1 MANITLKNSL
11 HLLWHYV
18 QIFVLRLSLFLQVC
32 SIHQAHFYQNY
43 CLRTNMQYIKMF
55 YLSFIYFFVVHKKTI
70 QVIILSKTN
79 IGKTNRSLLLQQQLN
94 ALPTWMN
101 FGSKTSITLDTWFQN
116 EGISLWEYHWI
127 FPLFM
132 PRLI

>member
-11 HLLWHYV
+11 HLLQHYV
-18 QIFVLRLSLFLQVC
+18 QIFVLGLSLFLQVC
-32 SIHQAHFYQNY
+32 SIRQAHFYQNY

-55 YLSFIYFFVVHKKTI
+55 YLSFIHFFVVHKKTI

-94 ALPTWMN
+94 ALPT
-101 FGSKTSITLDTWFQN
+101 
-116 EGISLWEYHWI
+116 
-127 FPLFM
+127 
-132 PRLI
+132 

>member
-11 HLLWHYV
+11 HLLQHYV

-55 YLSFIYFFVVHKKTI
+55 YLSFIYIFCSAQKKLFKSSYYQK
-70 QVIILSKTN
+70 QVLKKQ
-79 IGKTNRSLLLQQQLN
+79 IGPFYCNNS
-94 ALPTWMN
+94 
-101 FGSKTSITLDTWFQN
+101 
-116 EGISLWEYHWI
+116 
-127 FPLFM
+127 
-132 PRLI
+132 